1 MIICGVDEPD
11 LKETIKGLNNA
22 NNLGIDIN
30 INITIIKQNYKALP
44 NIISML
50 IPRFKNIHHFNFNFV
65 DITGNVMRKGTK
77 FTAKDIAPKYS
88 DAEKYLVSAF
98 KMLKKN
104 KVLFRFERAPL
115 CYAPGFEAF
124 NSNANRAV
132 GMEFHATSS
141 IEQDLPDIDDND
153 VGMVKSE
160 FCKYCN
166 LNDICF
172 GIEPNYNELY
182 GNKELYPVFTNPNR
196 VEYDIKKQNNHKE
209 PVSFMEIKD
218 INGGILKS
226 LFDRF
231 GGVKALIRKGERHI
245 INLMLPEKQN
255 LGEAH
260 LGVIR
265 SLLNLLREQGFDLSD
280 FQILSK
286 KKQESTIK
294 TLQEKYKIGLI
305 EPGTFVPKSVYD
317 SMVINSIMLPK
328 EIKESYGIINIIAS
342 EPFQE
347 TIFLGFADL
356 ITSKMKD
363 KLKLLSRRKYFNALL
378 DIYSTLKPKIKSN
391 INLIRGTENNGIERY
406 ISLSR
411 DFSAQEYLNEKVFKK
426 NKVILDFV
434 SERKLGPQ
442 NISRIDFDSLRTNRE
457 GELPF

>member
-1 MIICGVDEPD
+1 
-11 LKETIKGLNNA
+11 
-22 NNLGIDIN
+22 
-30 INITIIKQNYKALP
+30 
-44 NIISML
+44 
-50 IPRFKNIHHFNFNFV
+50 
-65 DITGNVMRKGTK
+65 
-77 FTAKDIAPKYS
+77 
-88 DAEKYLVSAF
+88 
-98 KMLKKN
+98 
-104 KVLFRFERAPL
+104 
-115 CYAPGFEAF
+115 
-124 NSNANRAV
+124 
-132 GMEFHATSS
+132 
-141 IEQDLPDIDDND
+141 
-153 VGMVKSE
+153 
-160 FCKYCN
+160 
-166 LNDICF
+166 
-172 GIEPNYNELY
+172 
-182 GNKELYPVFTNPNR
+182 
-196 VEYDIKKQNNHKE
+196 
-209 PVSFMEIKD
+209 
-218 INGGILKS
+218 
-226 LFDRF
+226 
-231 GGVKALIRKGERHI
+231 
-245 INLMLPEKQN
+245 MLPEKQN